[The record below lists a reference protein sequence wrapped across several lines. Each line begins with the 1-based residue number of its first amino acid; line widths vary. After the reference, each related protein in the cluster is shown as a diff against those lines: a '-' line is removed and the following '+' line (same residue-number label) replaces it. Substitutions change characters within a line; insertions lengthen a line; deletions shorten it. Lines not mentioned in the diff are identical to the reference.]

1 MFGLSPHGAIAIS
14 PLRPKSMQIVRLSIG
29 GSPVLGA
36 PWIGQL
42 FAVSCAGPWL
52 HPLQAGPRVTLPPS
66 TTSPPKLPFWRTVGA
81 CYATVFGNFGQ
92 LLRISWLWLLIM
104 LPVYAAAEWLDA
116 RSQGDQIGDL
126 LLSMLSS
133 VLEVPALASI
143 AVAWHRLVLRQE
155 RVQGAVYLRLDRV
168 VWWYAMI
175 LLAFIVVTVGP
186 FLAGVAAVLPEGS
199 PDTPL
204 LLVPIF
210 AGIGVGLGIGVFVL
224 PRLSLVL
231 PAGALGER
239 LTLGEAV
246 ARNPRQYLAPCLRQ
260 HALQPSSADPCRRPA
275 MARSKAATLAR
286 IDHRQNR
293 VLAGLC
299 ADRHDRGYAAVAG
312 VPAFRRAARGRRR
325 AGGLIPAAGRACSA
339 RSIARS
345 EEGFHGSRHQGQE
358 GHRLRGLEGP
368 GQGMRD
374 GAGPRGRRRD
384 HLRARSRR
392 PQRHGQ
398 GACRLRREGDAGRLR
413 RDDGG
418 GPQGAAAS
426 LSRAPTS

>member
-1 MFGLSPHGAIAIS
+1 M
-14 PLRPKSMQIVRLSIG
+14 
-29 GSPVLGA
+29 
-36 PWIGQL
+36 
-42 FAVSCAGPWL
+42 
-52 HPLQAGPRVTLPPS
+52 TLPPS
-66 TTSPPKLPFWRTVGA
+66 PTSLSKLPFWRTVGA
-81 CYATVFGNFGQ
+81 CYATVFGNFGE

-116 RSQGDQIGDL
+116 RSQGDQIGDF

-168 VWWYAMI
+168 VWWYAMV

-186 FLAGVAAVLPEGS
+186 VLAGVAAVLPEGS
-199 PDTPL
+199 PGTLL

-239 LTLGEAV
+239 LTLGEAWR
-246 ARNPRQYLAPCLRQ
+246 ATRGNTWRLACASMLCSLPPLI
-260 HALQPSSADPCRRPA
+260 PCRRPA
-275 MARSKAATLAR
+275 VARRRQRARR

-299 ADRHDRGYAAVAG
+299 ADRHDRGYAVVAG
-312 VPAFRRAARGRRR
+312 VPAFRRAA
-325 AGGLIPAAGRACSA
+325 
-339 RSIARS
+339 
-345 EEGFHGSRHQGQE
+345 Q
-358 GHRLRGLEGP
+358 
-368 GQGMRD
+368 
-374 GAGPRGRRRD
+374 
-384 HLRARSRR
+384 
-392 PQRHGQ
+392 
-398 GACRLRREGDAGRLR
+398 
-413 RDDGG
+413 GG
-418 GPQGAAAS
+418 GETWRLDPGCWGGHVRRTAA
-426 LSRAPTS
+426 PG